1 MLTKTVQK
9 NKFGGYTWEF
19 KLDSLHH
26 VYMNA
31 TDNGSFV
38 VEFKEWKLFN
48 YKIHFSFVT
57 QCDLKGT
64 IAEALNKV
72 HEYLL
77 ITGKYSFSI
86 DQKNRKLYELLNF
99 IEINYIDA
107 K

>member
-9 NKFGGYTWEF
+9 NKFGGHTWEF

-26 VYMNA
+26 VFMNE

-48 YKIHFSFVT
+48 YKTHFSFVS
-57 QCDLKGT
+57 QSDLKGT
-64 IAEALNKV
+64 VAETLNKV

-77 ITGKYSFSI
+77 NNRKYSFSI
-86 DQKNRKLYELLNF
+86 DQKNRKLFEMLNF
-99 IEINYIDA
+99 IELYNLDA
-107 K
+107 